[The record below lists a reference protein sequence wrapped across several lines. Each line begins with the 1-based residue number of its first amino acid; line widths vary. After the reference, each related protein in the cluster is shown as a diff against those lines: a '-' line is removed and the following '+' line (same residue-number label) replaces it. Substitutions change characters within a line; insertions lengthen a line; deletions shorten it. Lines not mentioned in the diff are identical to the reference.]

1 MGKKGERDQVILRE
15 DYVVRMS
22 GNMKQW
28 IMNYKEEVQGYDSCG
43 T

>member
-1 MGKKGERDQVILRE
+1 MRRKSERDQVILRE
-15 DYVVRMS
+15 EYVVRMS

-28 IMNYKEEVQGYDSCG
+28 IMNYKEEGKDDSCG